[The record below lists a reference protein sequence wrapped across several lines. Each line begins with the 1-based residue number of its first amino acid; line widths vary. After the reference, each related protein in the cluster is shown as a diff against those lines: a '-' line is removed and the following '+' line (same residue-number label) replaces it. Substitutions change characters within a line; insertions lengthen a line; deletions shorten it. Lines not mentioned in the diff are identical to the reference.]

1 MPLASLPAR
10 PCALRLAVTLA
21 LLAALVLTGVAAPN
35 PPAAAQS
42 MTPVLQ
48 REQLT
53 APQIAAWFLSTPAR
67 VAAYRASVPVETLA
81 QLFVEEGRAE
91 GIAGDLAFA
100 QAVLE
105 TGNFGWPNGGQVR
118 HTYNNFGGLGACDGG
133 TCTVARFPTARIG
146 VRANI
151 HHLRAYADPTV
162 TEHNLTYPLASPRF
176 HLVTPKGRAPNWE
189 DFGGGNWATDPAYAT
204 KILNLHA
211 AMRAH
216 AEANGGLGQVGTFA
230 DVPRSSQFSS
240 AVETLVQL
248 GVTTGCTHYRFCVG
262 RAVSRAEM
270 ATFLVRAT
278 PLTASTVA
286 RFADVS
292 PANVHAENINGLAAS
307 GVAQGCG
314 PERYCPTDTVTRA
327 QLASLLQRSLGLPA
341 RSSAYSDVSP
351 DSPHAGAIGA
361 LTEAGLLTGF
371 PDGSFR
377 PNEPLTRGQMARV
390 LERLG

>member
-1 MPLASLPAR
+1 MPLASLRAR
-10 PCALRLAVTLA
+10 PCAHRLAVTLA
-21 LLAALVLTGVAAPN
+21 LVAAAVLTGVAAPN

-53 APQIAAWFLSTPAR
+53 APQIAAWFRSTPAR

-162 TEHNLTYPLASPRF
+162 TERDMTVMLA
-176 HLVTPKGRAPNWE
+176 E
-189 DFGGGNWATDPAYAT
+189 EY
-204 KILNLHA
+204 
-211 AMRAH
+211 
-216 AEANGGLGQVGTFA
+216 
-230 DVPRSSQFSS
+230 
-240 AVETLVQL
+240 
-248 GVTTGCTHYRFCVG
+248 
-262 RAVSRAEM
+262 
-270 ATFLVRAT
+270 
-278 PLTASTVA
+278 
-286 RFADVS
+286 
-292 PANVHAENINGLAAS
+292 
-307 GVAQGCG
+307 
-314 PERYCPTDTVTRA
+314 
-327 QLASLLQRSLGLPA
+327 
-341 RSSAYSDVSP
+341 
-351 DSPHAGAIGA
+351 
-361 LTEAGLLTGF
+361 
-371 PDGSFR
+371 
-377 PNEPLTRGQMARV
+377 
-390 LERLG
+390 

>member
-1 MPLASLPAR
+1 MSVSTMSTMPR
-10 PCALRLAVTLA
+10 ALRRALVLS
-21 LLAALVLTGVAAPN
+21 LLAAVLAAGAAV
-35 PPAAAQS
+35 PPAPADAQS
-42 MTPVLQ
+42 VTPVLQ

-53 APQIAAWFLSTPAR
+53 APQIAAWFRSTPAR
-67 VAAYRASVPVETLA
+67 VAAYRASVPVEVLA

-91 GIAGDLAFA
+91 GISGDVAFA

-105 TGNFGWPNGGQVR
+105 TGNFGWPDGGQVR

-151 HHLRAYADPTV
+151 HHLRAYADPNV
-162 TEHNLTYPLASPRF
+162 TEEVLTYPLASPRF
-176 HLVTPKGRAPNWE
+176 HLVTPKGKAPNWE

-211 AMRAH
+211 SMRAH

-240 AVETLVQL
+240 AVETLVAR
-248 GVTTGCTHYRFCVG
+248 GVTSGCTAYRFCVG
-262 RAVSRAEM
+262 RSVSRAEM
-270 ATFLVRAT
+270 ATFLIRAT
-278 PLTASTVA
+278 PLTGSPEH
-286 RFADVS
+286 RFVDVDPGS
-292 PANVHAENINGLAAS
+292 VHAESINGLATS
-307 GVAQGCG
+307 GVAQGCA
-314 PERYCPTDTVTRA
+314 PDRYCPTDTVTRA
-327 QLASLLQRSLGLPA
+327 QLASLLQRSLGLADQAPA
-341 RSSAYSDVSP
+341 FVDVSP
-351 DSPHAGAIGA
+351 ASPHADAIGA

-377 PNEPLTRGQMARV
+377 PNDPLTRGQMARI